1 MRIIIVGYGRVGT
14 QVLQLLGTKNHS
26 IVIVDKNRGV
36 LNRTVEQAGVR
47 VLIGDAVD
55 PDMLQQAGAEKA
67 DVLLAL
73 TREENTNLMV
83 AQTARVVFKV
93 PKVMALV
100 YDAERERSFHACGI
114 SALTLTLTAAQLLAA
129 RIEGIESGGPEV
141 SELLHEWK
149 DEPIPAGSEYA
160 PVPLRPL
167 PSSGRYYAVIMGG
180 GRVGYYLGRTLLEEG
195 HEITLIE
202 SNPEIFS
209 LVSRQLDCPVL
220 FGDGTT
226 HAVQEKAGMGRC
238 DIFVAVTNHDQ
249 DNLIGCQV
257 AKRDFGV
264 AKTIARVKNP
274 KNEAVMQQLGVDVTV
289 SSTAIISSLIESEVP
304 THKIR
309 MLLSLRA
316 GQLEIMEY
324 VLDGSSP
331 VVGHQL
337 KELTMPP
344 HCNIVTILRDGGA
357 VVPRGDTAFQNE
369 DIVLALADLAD
380 EPQLRKLLL
389 G

>member
-1 MRIIIVGYGRVGT
+1 MKIIIVGYGRVGT
-14 QVLQLLGTKNHS
+14 QVLRILGTKNHS
-26 IVIVDKNRGV
+26 IVIVDKNRAV
-36 LNRTVEQAGVR
+36 LERTVEQAGVK

-55 PDMLQQAGAEKA
+55 PDLLRQAGAESA

-73 TREENTNLMV
+73 TRDENTNLMV
-83 AQTARVVFKV
+83 AQMARVVFKV
-93 PKVMALV
+93 PKVMAVV

-114 SALTLTLTAAQLLAA
+114 GALTLTITAAQLLAA
-129 RIEGIESGGPEV
+129 RIEGGGPAML
-141 SELLHEWK
+141 ELLHEWK
-149 DEPIPAGSEYA
+149 DEPATAGSEYA
-160 PVPLRPL
+160 PAPARPL
-167 PSSGRYYAVIMGG
+167 PASGRYYVVIMGG

-195 HEITLIE
+195 HETTLIE
-202 SNPEIFS
+202 SSPEIFG
-209 LVSRQLDCPVL
+209 LVSRQLDCPVI

-226 HAVQEKAGMGRC
+226 HAIQEKAGVGRC
-238 DIFVAVTNHDQ
+238 DVFVAVTNHDQ

-274 KNEAVMQQLGVDVTV
+274 KNESVMQQLGVDVTV

-324 VLDGSSP
+324 VLDGNSP
-331 VVGHQL
+331 AVGRQI
-337 KELTMPP
+337 KDLTMPP
-344 HCNIVTILRDGGA
+344 NCNIVTILRDGTG
-357 VVPRGDTAFQNE
+357 VVPRGDTAFQNS
-369 DIVLALADLAD
+369 DVVLALADLAD
-380 EPQLRKLLL
+380 EPHLRKLLL

>member
-1 MRIIIVGYGRVGT
+1 MKIIIVGYGRVGT
-14 QVLQLLGTKNHS
+14 QVLHQLGTKHHS
-26 IVIVDKNRGV
+26 IVIVDKNRAI
-36 LNRTVEQAGVR
+36 LERTVEQTGVK

-55 PDMLQQAGAEKA
+55 PDLLRQAGAESA

-73 TREENTNLMV
+73 TRDENTNLMV

-93 PKVMALV
+93 PKVTALV

-114 SALTLTLTAAQLLAA
+114 GALTLTITAAQLLAA
-129 RIEGIESGGPEV
+129 RIEGGAPAMP
-141 SELLHEWK
+141 ELLHEWK
-149 DEPIPAGSEYA
+149 DEPAGGEYA
-160 PVPLRPL
+160 PAPRRPL
-167 PSSGRYYAVIMGG
+167 PAAGRYYVVIMGG

-195 HEITLIE
+195 HETTLIE
-202 SNPEIFS
+202 SNPEIFGM
-209 LVSRQLDCPVL
+209 VSRQLDCPVI
-220 FGDGTT
+220 FGDGRT
-226 HAVQEKAGMGRC
+226 HAIQEKAGVGRC
-238 DIFVAVTNHDQ
+238 DVFVAVTNHDQ

-264 AKTIARVKNP
+264 PKTIARVKNP
-274 KNEAVMQQLGVDVTV
+274 KNESVMQQLGVDVTV

-331 VVGHQL
+331 AVGRQI
-337 KELTMPP
+337 KDLTMPP
-344 HCNIVTILRDGGA
+344 HCNIVTILRDGIG
-357 VVPRGDTAFQNE
+357 VVPRGDTAFQNN
-369 DIVLALADLAD
+369 DVVLALADLAD
-380 EPQLRKLLL
+380 EPHLRKLLL

>member
-1 MRIIIVGYGRVGT
+1 MNIIIVGYGRVGT

-36 LNRTVEQAGVR
+36 LNRTVEEAGVR

-55 PDMLQQAGAEKA
+55 PDLLRQAGAEKA

-129 RIEGIESGGPEV
+129 RIDGGGLAMP
-141 SELLHEWK
+141 ELLHEWK

-167 PSSGRYYAVIMGG
+167 PTSGRYYAVIMGG

-202 SNPEIFS
+202 SNAEIFGM
-209 LVSRQLDCPVL
+209 VSRQLDCPVL

-226 HAVQEKAGMGRC
+226 HAIQEKAGMSRC

-274 KNEAVMQQLGVDVTV
+274 KNESVMHQLGVDVTV

-331 VVGHQL
+331 AVGRQI
-337 KELTMPP
+337 KDLTMPP
-344 HCNIVTILRDGGA
+344 NCNIVTILRDGVA
-357 VVPRGDTAFQNE
+357 VVPRGDTAFQNA
-369 DIVLALADLAD
+369 DIILALADLAD
-380 EPQLRKLLL
+380 EAQLRKLLL

>member
-1 MRIIIVGYGRVGT
+1 MKIIIVGYGRVGT

-36 LNRTVEQAGVR
+36 LNRMGRETGAR

-55 PDMLQQAGAEKA
+55 PDMLRQAGAENA
-67 DVLLAL
+67 NVLLAL
-73 TREENTNLMV
+73 TRDENTNLMV

-93 PKVMALV
+93 PKVIALV

-129 RIEGIESGGPEV
+129 RIEGIESGGLAMP
-141 SELLHEWK
+141 ELLHEWK
-149 DEPIPAGSEYA
+149 DDPVSAGSEYA

-167 PSSGRYYAVIMGG
+167 PTSGRYYAVIMGG

-220 FGDGTT
+220 LGDGTT
-226 HAVQEKAGMGRC
+226 HAIQQKAGMSRC
-238 DIFVAVTNHDQ
+238 DIYVAVTNHDQ

-344 HCNIVTILRDGGA
+344 NCNIVTILRDGGA
-357 VVPRGDTAFQNE
+357 VVPRGDTAFQTE
-369 DIVLALADLAD
+369 DIVLALTDLAD
-380 EPQLRKLLL
+380 EAQLRKLLL

>member
-1 MRIIIVGYGRVGT
+1 MNIIIVGYGRVGT

-36 LNRTVEQAGVR
+36 LNRTVEEAGVR

-55 PDMLQQAGAEKA
+55 PDLLRQAGAEKA

-129 RIEGIESGGPEV
+129 RIEGGGLTMP
-141 SELLHEWK
+141 ELLHEWK

-167 PSSGRYYAVIMGG
+167 PTSGRYYAVIMGG

-202 SNPEIFS
+202 SNAEIFGM
-209 LVSRQLDCPVL
+209 VSRQLDCPVL

-226 HAVQEKAGMGRC
+226 HAIQEKAGMSRC

-274 KNEAVMQQLGVDVTV
+274 KNESVMHQLGVDVTV

-331 VVGHQL
+331 AVGRQI
-337 KELTMPP
+337 KDLTMPP
-344 HCNIVTILRDGGA
+344 NCNIVTILRDGVA
-357 VVPRGDTAFQNE
+357 VVPRGDTAFQNA
-369 DIVLALADLAD
+369 DIILALADLAD
-380 EPQLRKLLL
+380 EAQLRKLLL

>member
-1 MRIIIVGYGRVGT
+1 MKIIIVGYGRVGT
-14 QVLQLLGTKNHS
+14 QVLHMLKVKDHS
-26 IVIVDKNRGV
+26 IVIVDKNRAV
-36 LNRTVEQAGVR
+36 LDRTVAEPGVR

-55 PDMLQQAGAEKA
+55 PDLLRQAGADKA

-73 TREENTNLMV
+73 TRDENTNLMV

-93 PKVMALV
+93 PKVTALV

-114 SALTLTLTAAQLLAA
+114 GALTLTITAAQLLAA
-129 RIEGIESGGPEV
+129 RIEGAGPAMP
-141 SELLHEWK
+141 ELLHEWK
-149 DEPIPAGSEYA
+149 DEPLPAGSEYA
-160 PVPLRPL
+160 PVPPRPL
-167 PSSGRYYAVIMGG
+167 PASGRYYVVIMGG

-195 HEITLIE
+195 HEVTLLE
-202 SNPEIFS
+202 SNPEIFGM
-209 LVSRQLDCPVL
+209 VSRQLDCPVL

-226 HAVQEKAGMGRC
+226 HSIQEKAGTGRC
-238 DIFVAVTNHDQ
+238 DVFVAVTNHDQ

-274 KNEAVMQQLGVDVTV
+274 KNESVMQQLGVDVTV

-309 MLLSLRA
+309 TLLSLRA

-324 VLDGSSP
+324 MLDGGSP
-331 VVGHQL
+331 AVGRQI
-337 KELTMPP
+337 KDLTMPP
-344 HCNIVTILRDGGA
+344 NCNIVTILRDGGA
-357 VVPRGDTAFQNE
+357 VVPRGETAFQSR
-369 DIVLALADLAD
+369 DVVLALADLAD
-380 EPQLRKLLL
+380 EPHLRKLLL